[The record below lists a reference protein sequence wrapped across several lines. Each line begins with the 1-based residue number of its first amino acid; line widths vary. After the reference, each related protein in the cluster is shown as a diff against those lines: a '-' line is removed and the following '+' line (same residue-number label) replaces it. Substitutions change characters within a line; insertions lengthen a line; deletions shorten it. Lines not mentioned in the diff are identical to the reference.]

1 MCIRDRDSNGGRSF
15 VSLYGFTEILPGRIT
30 TDKIVSSDGLT
41 YFDLLNGVIG
51 GKIRFTST
59 GGGETNLADWATG
72 TSQDIQ
78 DAQAAANTAAL
89 KAQQAIEDAE
99 DNVGLIN
106 TEVSKLQACL
116 LYTSR
121 CV

>member
-1 MCIRDRDSNGGRSF
+1 MTMLTITYFLTGILNSEDSDGGRSF

-59 GGGETNLADWATG
+59 GGGETNLTG
-72 TSQDIQ
+72 LMARLKTFQ
-78 DAQAAANTAAL
+78 DAQAAANAAGF
-89 KAQQAIEDAE
+89 KGAQQAIEDAE
-99 DNVGLIN
+99 ANVG
-106 TEVSKLQACL
+106 
-116 LYTSR
+116 
-121 CV
+121 